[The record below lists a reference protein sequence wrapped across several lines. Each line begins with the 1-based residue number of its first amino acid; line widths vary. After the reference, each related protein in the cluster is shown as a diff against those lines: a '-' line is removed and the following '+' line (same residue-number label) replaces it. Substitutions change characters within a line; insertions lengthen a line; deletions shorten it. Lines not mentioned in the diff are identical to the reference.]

1 MKNENLI
8 YWLWLSLACR
18 PGSALPSTL
27 LKFFGSPKK
36 VYEASEEDLSQLD
49 IPFYGHE
56 KELSDKGLDRAKDIL
71 SWCKKEKVGIV
82 TPEDYFYPDAF
93 RVLPNK
99 PMVLYYLGNFCDF
112 DNRFTVGVVGTRHPS
127 NYGVHAAKR
136 ISYDLARSG
145 AVIVSGLATGIDAA
159 AHRAALYHGSFTVG
173 ILGCGIDKVYPKEN
187 AVLYEEVIRDGLLMT
202 EYPPGTAPMG
212 RNFPVRNRLISALS
226 DAVCVIEGSEQSG
239 SLITAEDALKQG
251 KALYAVPGSI
261 FARESAGSNFLLR
274 IGAKPCLSAY
284 DLIEDFRTR
293 YPSLEGAVALFKKE
307 EVKQKKKTEK
317 KKAPDLKKK
326 IRSYVFPGSAR
337 GEEEKPLPEEYE
349 FVFIDESGN
358 TPLKEPEE
366 AGNESE
372 VQMPCL
378 PRLSP
383 EERTVYSILG
393 YEPVNVDSLVSEELS
408 VSALLRILTKLEMKG
423 LVRKVPGG
431 KYVLTDRAEI

>member
-1 MKNENLI
+1 MKNKNLI

-36 VYEASEEDLSQLD
+36 VYEAGEEEFSELD

-56 KELSDKGLDRAKDIL
+56 KELCDKSLDRAREIL

-127 NYGVHAAKR
+127 NYGIHAAKR

-173 ILGCGIDKVYPKEN
+173 IIGCGIDKVYPKEN
-187 AVLYEEVIRDGLLMT
+187 AELYEEVIRGGLLMT

-212 RNFPVRNRLISALS
+212 KNFPVRNRLISALS

-251 KALYAVPGSI
+251 KGLYAVPGSI

-284 DLIEDFRTR
+284 DLIEDFRSR
-293 YPSLEGAVALFKKE
+293 YPSLEGAVALFKSDE
-307 EVKQKKKTEK
+307 IRQKKKTEK

-326 IRSYVFPGSAR
+326 IRSYVFPGSDR
-337 GEEEKPLPEEYE
+337 GNEEKPLPEEFE
-349 FVFIDESGN
+349 FILIDESG
-358 TPLKEPEE
+358 KEALNENEKTGKKSE
-366 AGNESE
+366 A
-372 VQMPCL
+372 QLPCL
-378 PRLSP
+378 TKLSP
-383 EERTVYSILG
+383 EERAVYSALG
-393 YEPVNVDSLVSEELS
+393 YEPVNADSLVSEELS
-408 VSALLRILTKLEMKG
+408 VAALLRILTKLEMKG
-423 LVRKVPGG
+423 LVRKAPGG

>member
-1 MKNENLI
+1 VKGKELV

-36 VYEASEEDLSQLD
+36 IYEADEEAFEELD

-56 KELSDKGLDRAKDIL
+56 KELCDKSLDRAKEIL
-71 SWCKKEKVGIV
+71 SWCKKEKVGIC
-82 TPEDYFYPDAF
+82 TPDDYFYPDAF
-93 RVLPNK
+93 RILPNK

-112 DNRFTVGVVGTRHPS
+112 DSRFTVGVVGTRHPS
-127 NYGVHAAKR
+127 NYGLHAAKR

-145 AVIVSGLATGIDAA
+145 AVIVSGLALGIDAA
-159 AHRAALYHGSFTVG
+159 AHRAALYHESFTVG
-173 ILGCGIDKVYPKEN
+173 IIGCGIDQVYPKEN
-187 AVLYEEVIRDGLLMT
+187 AKLYEEVIRNGLVMT

-239 SLITAEDALKQG
+239 ALITAEDALKQG

-284 DLIEDFRTR
+284 DLVEDFRTR
-293 YPSLEGAVALFKKE
+293 YPTLEGAVELFKKSE
-307 EVKQKKKTEK
+307 RPPKKKNK
-317 KKAPDLKKK
+317 SPDLKKK
-326 IRSYVFPGSAR
+326 IRAYIFPGSAR
-337 GEEEKPLPEEYE
+337 AEEEKAVPEGFI
-349 FVFIDESGN
+349 FVDESTSPVMTEEQEGE
-358 TPLKEPEE
+358 KEAVTAP
-366 AGNESE
+366 A
-372 VQMPCL
+372 PCL
-378 PRLSP
+378 TRLSP
-383 EERTVYSILG
+383 EERSVYSALG
-393 YEPVNVDSLVSEELS
+393 YEPVNADSLVSEELNAPT
-408 VSALLRILTKLEMKG
+408 VLRILTKLEMKG
-423 LVRKVPGG
+423 LARKVPGG

>member
-1 MKNENLI
+1 MKDKNLI

-36 VYEASEEDLSQLD
+36 VYEATEEDFAELE

-56 KELSDKGLDRAKDIL
+56 KELCDKSLDRAKDIL
-71 SWCKKEKVGIV
+71 AWCKKEKVGLV
-82 TPEDYFYPDAF
+82 TPEDYFYPDSF

-127 NYGVHAAKR
+127 KYGVHAAKR

-145 AVIVSGLATGIDAA
+145 AVIVSGLAMGIDAA
-159 AHRAALYHGSFTVG
+159 AHRAALYHESFTVA
-173 ILGCGIDKVYPKEN
+173 IIGCGIDKVYPKEN
-187 AVLYEEVIRDGLLMT
+187 AELYEEVIRKGLLMT

-212 RNFPVRNRLISALS
+212 KNFPVRNRLISALS

-239 SLITAEDALKQG
+239 ALITAEDALKQG

-274 IGAKPCLSAY
+274 VGAKPCLSAY

-293 YPSLEGAVALFKKE
+293 YPSLEGAVALFKSDKIPP
-307 EVKQKKKTEK
+307 KKKAEK
-317 KKAPDLKKK
+317 KKSPDLKKK

-337 GEEEKPLPEEYE
+337 TEEEKPLPEEYE
-349 FVFIDESGN
+349 FVLIDD
-358 TPLKEPEE
+358 KEPLNEKTE
-366 AGNESE
+366 AGGEPAA
-372 VQMPCL
+372 QMPCL
-378 PRLSP
+378 PQLSP
-383 EERTVYSILG
+383 EERTVYSALG
-393 YEPVNVDSLVSEELS
+393 YEPINADSLVTEELS
-408 VSALLRILTKLEMKG
+408 ASALLRILTKLEMKG

>member
-1 MKNENLI
+1 MKDKELL

-36 VYEASEEDLSQLD
+36 IYEANEEDFSQLD
-49 IPFYGHE
+49 VPFYGHE
-56 KELSDKGLDRAKDIL
+56 KELCDKSLDRAKDIL
-71 SWCKKEKVGIV
+71 SWCKKEKVSLM

-112 DNRFTVGVVGTRHPS
+112 DNRFTVGIVGTRHPS
-127 NYGVHAAKR
+127 NYGLHAAKR

-145 AVIVSGLATGIDAA
+145 AVIVSGLAMGIDAA
-159 AHRAALYHGSFTVG
+159 AHRAALYHESFTVG
-173 ILGCGIDKVYPKEN
+173 IIGCGIDKVYPKEN
-187 AVLYEEVIRDGLLMT
+187 AELYEEVIRKGLLMT

-212 RNFPVRNRLISALS
+212 KNFPVRNRLISALS

-251 KALYAVPGSI
+251 KTLYAVPGSI

-284 DLIEDFRTR
+284 DLVEDFRSR
-293 YPSLEGAVALFKKE
+293 YPVLEGAVALFKPGD
-307 EVKQKKKTEK
+307 VKQKKKEK
-317 KKAPDLKKK
+317 KKSPDLKKK

-337 GEEEKPLPEEYE
+337 AEEEKALPDEYG
-349 FVFIDESGN
+349 FILVDGDA
-358 TPLKEPEE
+358 PQEPEE
-366 AGNESE
+366 KQGGEPSGRE
-372 VQMPCL
+372 VQASCL
-378 PRLSP
+378 PQLST
-383 EERTVYSILG
+383 EERNVYSALG
-393 YEPVNVDSLVSEELS
+393 YEPVNADSLVTEELS
-408 VSALLRILTKLEMKG
+408 ASALLRILTKLEMKG

-431 KYVLTDRAEI
+431 KYVLADRAEI

>member
-1 MKNENLI
+1 MKRKELI

-36 VYEASEEDLSQLD
+36 IYTATEEDFAQLD

-56 KELSDKGLDRAKDIL
+56 KELCDKSLDRAKDIL
-71 SWCKKEKVGIV
+71 AWCKKEKVGIA

-93 RVLPNK
+93 RTLPNK

-112 DNRFTVGVVGTRHPS
+112 DNRFTVGIVGTRHPS
-127 NYGVHAAKR
+127 KYGLHAAKR

-145 AVIVSGLATGIDAA
+145 AVIVSGLALGIDAA
-159 AHRAALYHGSFTVG
+159 AHRAALYHESFTVG
-173 ILGCGIDKVYPKEN
+173 IIGCGIDKVYPKEN
-187 AVLYEEVIRDGLLMT
+187 APLYEEMIRNGLVMT

-212 RNFPVRNRLISALS
+212 KNFPVRNRLIAALS

-274 IGAKPCLSAY
+274 VGAKPCLSAY
-284 DLIEDFRTR
+284 DLVEDFRSR
-293 YPSLEGAVALFKKE
+293 YPSLEGAVALFKGT
-307 EVKQKKKTEK
+307 EVKVGKKEK
-317 KKAPDLKKK
+317 KKSVDLKKK

-337 GEEEKPLPEEYE
+337 AEDEKALPDEYE
-349 FVFIDESGN
+349 FILIDDSAKNEESVDPENG
-358 TPLKEPEE
+358 KERE
-366 AGNESE
+366 AA
-372 VQMPCL
+372 QMPCL
-378 PRLSP
+378 PGLSP
-383 EERTVYSILG
+383 EERSVYSALG
-393 YEPVNVDSLVSEELS
+393 YEPVNADSLVTEELS
-408 VSALLRILTKLEMKG
+408 VSVLLRILTKLEMKG
-423 LVRKVPGG
+423 LVQKVPGG